1 MLKFIYELWN
11 VVKAIFGWLAA
22 MVIAFIG
29 IVLILVAVSLVQM
42 TAAAVI
48 VFILVIIRNIFDMWW
63 LF

>member
-1 MLKFIYELWN
+1 MLKYIYELWN

-22 MVIAFIG
+22 MVIVFIG
-29 IVLILVAVSLVQM
+29 IVLVLVAVTLVQM